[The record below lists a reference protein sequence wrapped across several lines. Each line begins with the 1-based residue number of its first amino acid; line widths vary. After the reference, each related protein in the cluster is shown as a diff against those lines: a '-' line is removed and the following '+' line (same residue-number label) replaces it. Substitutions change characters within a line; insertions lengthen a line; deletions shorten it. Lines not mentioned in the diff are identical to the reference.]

1 VRFSNFGGMCLRG
14 FSIETHHQESSSI
27 QMSKLT
33 EDLLAARQ
41 EIGSL
46 EEALDLLRKREEDTA
61 LSLAENKMTIHREL
75 EAKEEQIRSLRDS
88 LTQITHDKEA
98 LVERGK

>member
-1 VRFSNFGGMCLRG
+1 
-14 FSIETHHQESSSI
+14 
-27 QMSKLT
+27 MSKLT
-33 EDLLAARQ
+33 EDLLTARQ

-46 EEALDLLRKREEDTA
+46 EEALGMLRRREEDAA

-75 EAKEEQIRSLRDS
+75 EAKEEQIRCLRDS

>member
-1 VRFSNFGGMCLRG
+1 M
-14 FSIETHHQESSSI
+14 
-27 QMSKLT
+27 
-33 EDLLAARQ
+33 
-41 EIGSL
+41 
-46 EEALDLLRKREEDTA
+46 LRKREDDAA

-75 EAKEEQIRSLRDS
+75 EAKGEQIRCLRDS

>member
-1 VRFSNFGGMCLRG
+1 
-14 FSIETHHQESSSI
+14 
-27 QMSKLT
+27 MSKLT
-33 EDLLAARQ
+33 EDLLTARQ

-46 EEALDLLRKREEDTA
+46 EGALVTLRKREEDAA

-75 EAKEEQIRSLRDS
+75 EAKEEQIRYLRDS

-98 LVERGK
+98 LVETGK